1 MLAVLPRLS
10 SRPWPLANLT
20 LPEEDTE
27 ALRRAVRFVCT
38 SATFV
43 GVWGRARRAAA
54 AAAEDSALFGFWL
67 VADMKAD
74 AAAVVALGFAVAEF
88 KGYNVATVS
97 QWTGTR
103 GRHCHRGTWLE

>member
-10 SRPWPLANLT
+10 SGTRALANLAPFGA

-27 ALRRAVRFVCT
+27 ALRRMVRFVCT

-54 AAAEDSALFGFWL
+54 AAAEESALFGFWL
-67 VADMKAD
+67 AADMKAD
-74 AAAVVALGFAVAEF
+74 AAAVVALGFAVAGF
-88 KGYNVATVS
+88 
-97 QWTGTR
+97 R
-103 GRHCHRGTWLE
+103 GC